1 MKYYKTPA
9 QEQSVT
15 KATNAELINWVYN
28 RKMTALKLHNY
39 FREVLCW
46 LGLESL
52 AKMQKCRFMSEY
64 EDLIHISSHMRN
76 TTGMMPNVEGPKDVL
91 DVDTFKLG
99 GKAQLEQLS
108 KADKEKILRRI
119 IVDWSDWEH
128 ETVDMLGD
136 LAIVFRSRTEIP
148 TALFLEE
155 LLEDTFEEAQTAK
168 DINAMLQ
175 GVNYNLETVFVIQNK
190 VGSRDTKED

>member
-155 LLEDTFEEAQTAK
+155 LLEDTFEEAQIAK

-175 GVNYNLETVFVIQNK
+175 GVNYNLEIVFAIQNK
-190 VGSRDTKED
+190 VGSGDTKED